1 MTGLSI
7 LFVTSRFPLPLFSG
21 DRARA
26 FHQLH
31 WLARRHRVTLVTF
44 ADPTCGPA
52 AHAPLERAGVR
63 IVTVPFTKRG
73 AAFRL
78 AINAWSDLPLQ
89 AALYQSRRA
98 RAKIRELVAAEH
110 FDLAHV
116 QLARTVG
123 LVGADLGLP
132 RVVDLIDALSLN
144 MQRRAAHD
152 RGWARWAAQVDAKRL
167 QAYEHQICD
176 DVAAALV
183 VAPTDAKAIGPYP
196 SIVVNPN
203 GVDVSAF
210 PYVPALGARDRR
222 RLVFTGNL
230 GYFPNVDAVCWL
242 ADHVMPHV
250 WRDEPETRLTIAGAR
265 PHRRILALAK
275 RDARIEVRGDVDR
288 VHPVLASARVAVA
301 PMRAGSGQLLKV
313 LEAMA
318 SGTPVVTTSR
328 GLSGIEGTPGE
339 QLLVADDP
347 AAFAGHVVSVLRDDR
362 LAAKLGLSGRQ
373 LVERL
378 YTWERSVADLER
390 VYERVLARDDV
401 NAATAVSCA

>member
-44 ADPTCGPA
+44 ADPACGPA

-63 IVTVPFTKRG
+63 IITVPFTKRG
-73 AAFRL
+73 AAVRL
-78 AINAWSDLPLQ
+78 AVNAWSDLPLQ

-98 RAKIRELVAAEH
+98 RAAIRALVAAEH

-116 QLARTVG
+116 QLARTVP
-123 LVGADLGLP
+123 LVGANLGLP

-152 RGWARWAAQVDAKRL
+152 RGWARWAARIDAKRL
-167 QAYEHQICD
+167 QQYEHQICE

-183 VAPTDAKAIGPYP
+183 VAPADRDAIGPYP

-210 PYVPALGARDRR
+210 PYVPALGGRAIGGGSCSPAILDIFR
-222 RLVFTGNL
+222 TS
-230 GYFPNVDAVCWL
+230 
-242 ADHVMPHV
+242 
-250 WRDEPETRLTIAGAR
+250 TR
-265 PHRRILALAK
+265 
-275 RDARIEVRGDVDR
+275 
-288 VHPVLASARVAVA
+288 S
-301 PMRAGSGQLLKV
+301 AGSPITSCRT
-313 LEAMA
+313 
-318 SGTPVVTTSR
+318 SG
-328 GLSGIEGTPGE
+328 
-339 QLLVADDP
+339 
-347 AAFAGHVVSVLRDDR
+347 
-362 LAAKLGLSGRQ
+362 AKSPR
-373 LVERL
+373 R
-378 YTWERSVADLER
+378 A
-390 VYERVLARDDV
+390 
-401 NAATAVSCA
+401 

>member
-1 MTGLSI
+1 MTALSI

-31 WLARRHRVTLVTF
+31 WLARRGHRVTLVTF

-52 AHAPLERAGVR
+52 AHAPLERVGVR
-63 IVTVPFTKRG
+63 IITVPFTKRG

-98 RAKIRELVAAEH
+98 RAKIRELAAKEQ

-116 QLARTVG
+116 QLARTVP

-152 RGWARWAAQVDAKRL
+152 RGWARWAARIDAQRL
-167 QAYEHQICD
+167 QQYEHQICEN
-176 DVAAALV
+176 VAAALV
-183 VAPTDAKAIGPYP
+183 VAPADRDAIGPYP

-210 PYVPALGARDRR
+210 PYVPALGASRDRK

-250 WRDEPETRLTIAGAR
+250 WHDEPETRLTIAGAR
-265 PHRRILALAK
+265 PHRRIHALAK
-275 RDARIEVRGDVDR
+275 RDARIEVHGDVDR
-288 VHPVLASARVAVA
+288 VHPWIAGARVSVA

-318 SGTPVVTTSR
+318 SGTPVVTTGR
-328 GLSGIEGTPGE
+328 GLSGIEATPGE

-347 AAFAGHVVSVLRDDR
+347 AAFAAHVVNVLRDDR
-362 LAAKLGLSGRQ
+362 LAARLGLSGRQ

-390 VYERVLARDDV
+390 VYERVLARHDV
-401 NAATAVSCA
+401 NAAVSCA